1 MTKHNKKRNVGIVY
15 EMLMNYITES
25 VIDNR
30 HSDAKKALKIVER
43 RYNRNT
49 ELYKE
54 FRLLNALANSTVS
67 GTHIAAGVLAEAKNA
82 SRNFNQS
89 KLMKEKSAL
98 IKDIN
103 YQLGKNSFYNT
114 RVPNYKTYAT
124 IQTLINEW
132 SSGDKANFSKV
143 INYEKIIVEHLL
155 EAKETKKMEFDERSD
170 ALVLKLM
177 TENINK
183 KYVNNLTKE
192 QKDILKNY
200 ALYCNDSASLQ
211 KYLSSVKQNT
221 LKEVSLFSKKTKNSI
236 LLSKVDAVYEKINE
250 LKTNDQSDETI
261 MKYMTLSKLKDQLI
275 KGDAD
280 E

>member
-1 MTKHNKKRNVGIVY
+1 
-15 EMLMNYITES
+15 MNYITES

-30 HSDAKKALKIVER
+30 HADAKKAVKIVER
-43 RYNRNT
+43 RYNKNT

-67 GTHIAAGVLAEAKNA
+67 GTHIAAGVLTEAKNA
-82 SRNFNQS
+82 ARNFDHN
-89 KLMKEKSAL
+89 KLMKEKSLL

-103 YQLGKNSFYNT
+103 YQLGKENFYNL

-132 SSGDKANFSKV
+132 SAKDRSNLSKV
-143 INYEKIIVEHLL
+143 INYEKLIVEHLL
-155 EAKETKKMEFDERSD
+155 ESKETKKINFDERSD
-170 ALVLKLM
+170 ALVLKIM

-183 KYVNNLTKE
+183 KYVNSLTEE

-200 ALYCNDSASLQ
+200 ALYCNDKKSLGL
-211 KYLSSVKQNT
+211 YLTNIKEKT
-221 LKEVSLFSKKTKNSI
+221 LSEVSQFSKKTNNAI
-236 LLSKVDAVYEKINE
+236 LLSKVDAVYQKINE
-250 LKTNDQSDETI
+250 LSVESQNDTTI
-261 MKYMTLSKLKDQLI
+261 TKYMILSKLKDQLI
-275 KGDAD
+275 KGDSD